1 MPLAGVI
8 ARLER
13 QYVVS
18 HLSDKPHAHLHHW
31 IIEGM
36 AIILSEIFRLCCH
49 VAYNASACNWTC

>member
-18 HLSDKPHAHLHHW
+18 HLNDKPHAHLHHW

-36 AIILSEIFRLCCH
+36 AIILSGILRLC
-49 VAYNASACNWTC
+49 